1 MKTNVIVDQMG
12 NLLGAFQV
20 GSFKDTKGEEMEAGI
35 TPLDGQFIYEIDVS
49 DDIKKRPVQE
59 IHQEIFASL
68 SSKLP
73 GQPKLKYEKSKS

>member
-1 MKTNVIVDQMG
+1 MKLNVIVDHMG

-20 GSFKDTKGEEMEAGI
+20 GAMKDTKGEEMEMGI
-35 TPLDGQFIYEIDVS
+35 TPLDGQSIYEIDMS
-49 DDIKKRPVQE
+49 DDITKRPVQE
-59 IHQEIFASL
+59 IHQEILTSL